1 MGRLFNV
8 NGNCI
13 PELHYMVDLTERLEQ
28 VKNMVDAGQ
37 YITINRARQYGKTT
51 MLKELA
57 KVLKEDYIVASLDF
71 QKLSYANFETEQ
83 AFVIAFAGEL
93 ADSVNNLSAEIQ
105 CRLDAFAEG
114 NAGNLTLL
122 ALFRLINKWCGESEK
137 GVVLMIDEVD
147 SATNN
152 QVFLDFLAQLR
163 GCYIGRDTKAT
174 FQSVILSGVYDV
186 RNVKRKIRQEEEHKT
201 NSPWNIAADF
211 LVDMSFSVNDI
222 AGMLAGYEEDN
233 ETGMDIQAIAGE
245 IYDFTSG
252 YPFLVSRICKLL
264 DERIMGSEGFPVKEK
279 VWTKAGVTEAVK
291 MLLAEK
297 NTLFES
303 LAGKLDDYPELRNLI
318 FALLFNGNA
327 IPYNSLNKAVEIAEM
342 FGFIK
347 NLNGNV
353 VISNRIFETVLYNL
367 FLSEEALASDIY
379 KMALQEK
386 NQFIRDGRLDM
397 DFVLERFVV
406 HFNDLYGDLKE
417 NGAD

>member
-1 MGRLFNV
+1 MTGV
-8 NGNCI
+8 QTC
-13 PELHYMVDLTERLEQ
+13 
-28 VKNMVDAGQ
+28 
-37 YITINRARQYGKTT
+37 
-51 MLKELA
+51 
-57 KVLKEDYIVASLDF
+57 
-71 QKLSYANFETEQ
+71 
-83 AFVIAFAGEL
+83 
-93 ADSVNNLSAEIQ
+93 
-105 CRLDAFAEG
+105 
-114 NAGNLTLL
+114 
-122 ALFRLINKWCGESEK
+122 ALPIS
-137 GVVLMIDEVD
+137 
-147 SATNN
+147 
-152 QVFLDFLAQLR
+152 
-163 GCYIGRDTKAT
+163 KAT

-318 FALLFNGNA
+318 YALLFNGNA

-417 NGAD
+417 NGAN

>member
-1 MGRLFNV
+1 
-8 NGNCI
+8 
-13 PELHYMVDLTERLEQ
+13 
-28 VKNMVDAGQ
+28 
-37 YITINRARQYGKTT
+37 
-51 MLKELA
+51 
-57 KVLKEDYIVASLDF
+57 
-71 QKLSYANFETEQ
+71 
-83 AFVIAFAGEL
+83 
-93 ADSVNNLSAEIQ
+93 
-105 CRLDAFAEG
+105 
-114 NAGNLTLL
+114 
-122 ALFRLINKWCGESEK
+122 
-137 GVVLMIDEVD
+137 
-147 SATNN
+147 
-152 QVFLDFLAQLR
+152 
-163 GCYIGRDTKAT
+163 
-174 FQSVILSGVYDV
+174 
-186 RNVKRKIRQEEEHKT
+186 
-201 NSPWNIAADF
+201 
-211 LVDMSFSVNDI
+211 
-222 AGMLAGYEEDN
+222 
-233 ETGMDIQAIAGE
+233 
-245 IYDFTSG
+245 
-252 YPFLVSRICKLL
+252 
-264 DERIMGSEGFPVKEK
+264 MGSEGFPVKEK

-318 FALLFNGNA
+318 YALLFNGNA

-417 NGAD
+417 NGAN

>member
-1 MGRLFNV
+1 
-8 NGNCI
+8 
-13 PELHYMVDLTERLEQ
+13 
-28 VKNMVDAGQ
+28 
-37 YITINRARQYGKTT
+37 
-51 MLKELA
+51 
-57 KVLKEDYIVASLDF
+57 
-71 QKLSYANFETEQ
+71 
-83 AFVIAFAGEL
+83 
-93 ADSVNNLSAEIQ
+93 
-105 CRLDAFAEG
+105 
-114 NAGNLTLL
+114 
-122 ALFRLINKWCGESEK
+122 
-137 GVVLMIDEVD
+137 
-147 SATNN
+147 
-152 QVFLDFLAQLR
+152 
-163 GCYIGRDTKAT
+163 
-174 FQSVILSGVYDV
+174 
-186 RNVKRKIRQEEEHKT
+186 
-201 NSPWNIAADF
+201 
-211 LVDMSFSVNDI
+211 MSFSVNDI

-318 FALLFNGNA
+318 YALLFNGNA

-417 NGAD
+417 NGAN

>member
-1 MGRLFNV
+1 M
-8 NGNCI
+8 
-13 PELHYMVDLTERLEQ
+13 
-28 VKNMVDAGQ
+28 
-37 YITINRARQYGKTT
+37 
-51 MLKELA
+51 
-57 KVLKEDYIVASLDF
+57 
-71 QKLSYANFETEQ
+71 
-83 AFVIAFAGEL
+83 
-93 ADSVNNLSAEIQ
+93 
-105 CRLDAFAEG
+105 
-114 NAGNLTLL
+114 
-122 ALFRLINKWCGESEK
+122 
-137 GVVLMIDEVD
+137 
-147 SATNN
+147 
-152 QVFLDFLAQLR
+152 
-163 GCYIGRDTKAT
+163 
-174 FQSVILSGVYDV
+174 YDV

-318 FALLFNGNA
+318 YALLFNGNA

-417 NGAD
+417 NGAN

>member
-1 MGRLFNV
+1 M
-8 NGNCI
+8 
-13 PELHYMVDLTERLEQ
+13 
-28 VKNMVDAGQ
+28 
-37 YITINRARQYGKTT
+37 
-51 MLKELA
+51 
-57 KVLKEDYIVASLDF
+57 
-71 QKLSYANFETEQ
+71 
-83 AFVIAFAGEL
+83 
-93 ADSVNNLSAEIQ
+93 
-105 CRLDAFAEG
+105 
-114 NAGNLTLL
+114 
-122 ALFRLINKWCGESEK
+122 LFRS
-137 GVVLMIDEVD
+137 
-147 SATNN
+147 
-152 QVFLDFLAQLR
+152 
-163 GCYIGRDTKAT
+163 
-174 FQSVILSGVYDV
+174 
-186 RNVKRKIRQEEEHKT
+186 
-201 NSPWNIAADF
+201 F

-318 FALLFNGNA
+318 YALLFNGNA

-417 NGAD
+417 NGAN